1 MLSYIEISKEN
12 LVHNFKMAKSLV
24 RPEVEIVA
32 VIKANAYGHG
42 QNVVAKILEK
52 EADYFQVDDTEE
64 LKLLRQVSRKPTFV
78 FGYVAKEE
86 VTEVVK
92 LKGIMGVYD
101 INQILL
107 INSAAKK
114 IKKKAIVH
122 IKIDA
127 ALGRQGVLLKDLQK
141 FINTLNRCEN
151 IIVKGAYT
159 HFANIEDTTSFSHAQ
174 KQLNLF
180 DQALKILEK
189 NGYKNLETHIS
200 ASSGAMVYEKKG
212 GKSSLIRPGIMLYGM
227 WPSEE
232 LRRRLDPPA
241 GGESFK
247 LKPVLRWITH
257 VAQVK
262 TLPKNHSIGYGLTYI
277 TKKPTKVA
285 IIPQGYSD
293 GYDRG
298 LSSKGEVLIKGQRCQ
313 VLGRVAMNMFVVD
326 VTHLRN
332 IKSEEEA
339 VLLGRQ
345 GKEEITAEELAKHLG
360 TINYE
365 ITTRITPLLK
375 RIVK

>member
-1 MLSYIEISKEN
+1 MLSYIEISRKN
-12 LVHNFKMAKSLV
+12 LLHNFKMAKSLV
-24 RPEVEIVA
+24 KPGVKIIA

-52 EADYFQVDDTEE
+52 EADCFQVDDAEE
-64 LKLLRQVSRKPTFV
+64 LKLLRQVSQKPTFV
-78 FGYVAKEE
+78 FGYVSKEE
-86 VTEVVK
+86 MAEVIK

-101 INQILL
+101 ANQVLA

-114 IKKKAIVH
+114 INKKAVVH

-127 ALGRQGVLLKDLQK
+127 ALGRQGVLIKDLQK
-141 FINTLNRCEN
+141 FINILKKCQN
-151 IIVKGAYT
+151 IIAKGVYA
-159 HFANIEDTTSFSHAQ
+159 HFANIEDTASFSHAQ
-174 KQLNLF
+174 KQLDLF
-180 DQALKILEK
+180 NQALKILKK
-189 NGYKNLETHIS
+189 NGYENLETHIS
-200 ASSGAMVYEKKG
+200 ASSGAMVYEKNG

-227 WPSEE
+227 WPSED
-232 LRRRLDPPA
+232 LGKRFKKHGL
-241 GGESFK
+241 K
-247 LKPVLRWITH
+247 LKPVLRWVTH
-257 VAQVK
+257 VVQVK
-262 TLPKNHSIGYGLTYI
+262 TLPKNHPIGYGLTYI

-298 LSSKGEVLIKGQRCQ
+298 LSNKGEVLIQGQRCQ

-332 IKSEEEA
+332 IKNEDGV

-345 GKEEITAEELAKHLG
+345 GKEEITTEELAKHLG

-365 ITTRITPLLK
+365 ITTRILTLLP
-375 RIVK
+375 RVIV